1 MRDHKES
8 VILAES
14 PNSALFFDFVVVTVG
29 TLCYWKLKFFN
40 LCAHASLLLRIFSL
54 PKGFQVCFF
63 GGGGGVGFFSPVFPK

>member
-14 PNSALFFDFVVVTVG
+14 PNSALFFDFIVVTVG

-40 LCAHASLLLRIFSL
+40 LCAHVSLLLRIFSL
-54 PKGFQVCFF
+54 TKGFQVCFF
-63 GGGGGVGFFSPVFPK
+63 GGGGVGFFSPVFPK